1 MSNQYNS
8 KRFFSSGN
16 EDFSSK
22 KNKIPELIELSDDE
36 TNNSGEIGELQI
48 KISHYR
54 KNINKD
60 WFSTYTWLESEEKN
74 LNFFYYLLYYYS
86 FFLRNKLIKL
96 ICLKFKLCANYNV
109 TREFY

>member
-36 TNNSGEIGELQI
+36 IGELQI
-48 KISHYR
+48 KRSHYR

-60 WFSTYTWLESEEKN
+60 WFSTYTWLESEEKI
-74 LNFFYYLLYYYS
+74 YYLLY
-86 FFLRNKLIKL
+86 FFM
-96 ICLKFKLCANYNV
+96 
-109 TREFY
+109 

>member
-36 TNNSGEIGELQI
+36 TNNNDEIGELQI
-48 KISHYR
+48 KI
-54 KNINKD
+54 
-60 WFSTYTWLESEEKN
+60 TL
-74 LNFFYYLLYYYS
+74 
-86 FFLRNKLIKL
+86 
-96 ICLKFKLCANYNV
+96 
-109 TREFY
+109 

>member
-1 MSNQYNS
+1 MSNQYSS

-36 TNNSGEIGELQI
+36 TNNNDEIGELQI
-48 KISHYR
+48 KRLHDR

-74 LNFFYYLLYYYS
+74 LNFFLLFIVLL
-86 FFLRNKLIKL
+86 FF
-96 ICLKFKLCANYNV
+96 F
-109 TREFY
+109 FM